1 MTFATGWAD
10 PMNKETIL
18 VVDDEEDILEL
29 VRYNLSR
36 EGYGVLGAASSE
48 EAHGI
53 LAAGNTDLLILD
65 LMLPGMDGLELTRR
79 LKGEPAH
86 ADLPIIM
93 LSARGEEADIVAGL
107 ELGADDYITKP
118 FSPRVLIARVRSVL
132 RRRRHPTEDTG
143 DVLQI
148 HDLVIHPGRRSVTM
162 SGAPLDLT
170 FTEFQVLAFL
180 ARRPGWVFTRTQ
192 IVDAVRGGDYPVT
205 DRSVDVQIVGL
216 RRKLGAAGRYIET
229 VRGVGYRFKEKS
241 GAAQAR

>member
-1 MTFATGWAD
+1 
-10 PMNKETIL
+10 MNKETIL

-36 EGYGVLGAASSE
+36 EGYGVLCAASSE
-48 EAHGI
+48 EAHNI
-53 LAAGNTDLLILD
+53 LAAENIDLL
-65 LMLPGMDGLELTRR
+65 
-79 LKGEPAH
+79 
-86 ADLPIIM
+86 
-93 LSARGEEADIVAGL
+93 
-107 ELGADDYITKP
+107 
-118 FSPRVLIARVRSVL
+118 
-132 RRRRHPTEDTG
+132 
-143 DVLQI
+143 I

-192 IVDAVRGGDYPVT
+192 IVDAVRGDDYPVT